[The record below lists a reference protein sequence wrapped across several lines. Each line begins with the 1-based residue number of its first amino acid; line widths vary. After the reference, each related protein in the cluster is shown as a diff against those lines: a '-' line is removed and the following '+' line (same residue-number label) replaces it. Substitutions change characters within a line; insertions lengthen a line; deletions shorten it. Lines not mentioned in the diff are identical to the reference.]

1 MVTKKILIIGGGN
14 MGLAIASGI
23 IKKGLITKQNILF
36 IEKKSKRIGFLKKK
50 GYCVNND
57 LINIIIKNKKSM
69 GAIILAIKPGDFNE
83 LMAILKKSTL
93 KNILVI
99 SILAG
104 VKIKNIELHLGK
116 SQPIARIMPNTPCQI
131 GEGISAL
138 TFNRSVTKKRKD
150 TVRKI
155 FTAIGEIVEVNENSF
170 DLITAV
176 SGSGP
181 AYFCYFIE
189 SMINSSK
196 KLGLNQNLSN
206 KLVLQTVMGTLLLL
220 KKTNLAPDKLRETVT
235 SKKGTT
241 EAALKIFQ
249 KKGLDKI
256 IFSGIKAG
264 KERSIEL
271 GKSNK

>member
-1 MVTKKILIIGGGN
+1 

-23 IKKGLITKQNILF
+23 LKKGLFSKGNIIF
-36 IEKKSKRIGFLKKK
+36 IEKNSQRINYLKSKKYFAS
-50 GYCVNND
+50 ND
-57 LINIIIKNKKSM
+57 LNNIIIKNKANIK
-69 GAIILAIKPGDFNE
+69 AIILAVKPNDFNE
-83 LMAILKKSTL
+83 LMTVLKKSVS

-104 VKIKNIELHLGK
+104 VKIKNIEVHLGK
-116 SQPIARIMPNTPCQI
+116 RQPIARVMPNTPCQI

-138 TFNRSVTKKRKD
+138 TYNKNVTKEGKYTIK
-150 TVRKI
+150 TI
-155 FTAIGEIVEVNENSF
+155 FSSIGDFVEVSENKL

-189 SMINSSK
+189 LLINSTM

-206 KLVLQTVMGTLLLL
+206 KLVLQTAIGTLLLL
-220 KKTNLAPDKLRETVT
+220 NKNNLAPGKLREMVT

-241 EAALKIFQ
+241 EAALSTFQ
-249 KKGLDKI
+249 KKGMDKI
-256 IFSGIKAG
+256 IFSGIKAA
-264 KERSIEL
+264 KERSVEL
-271 GKSNK
+271 GRLTK